1 MAYFFIHCG
10 LIHPAMVLVI
20 GQLLD
25 HRTTGRTSR
34 LGHLMTCLLLLSA
47 IGLSLLISITFWLQY
62 GIMGVLLGPLKE
74 TSINDFCKIARILDS
89 PSSPV
94 CNSDFSTAQ
103 IPRNLP

>member
-25 HRTTGRTSR
+25 HRITGQTSR

-47 IGLSLLISITFWLQY
+47 ICLSLQISITFWLQY
-62 GIMGVLLGPLKE
+62 GIMGVFLGPLKE
-74 TSINDFCKIARILDS
+74 PSINDFCKM
-89 PSSPV
+89 
-94 CNSDFSTAQ
+94 
-103 IPRNLP
+103 